1 MKNHSKLL
9 IKALE
14 PYKYIVPKRS
24 SIPII
29 ESVSFTDKGIN
40 GTDLSNFLFTPFP
53 NLPSGICVPYVQ
65 LMEALRSIPGI
76 FDWEV
81 ITTEIQPSEPKEG
94 EEIEPVKIVPVLF
107 VLSYGSSQIKIPC
120 ESNEDFPISLEP
132 VFDYK
137 VNVPDLTSLLPFVS
151 DDELKPSM
159 NGIFVSPSG
168 ICATDAHSLKTISG
182 LQNCHPN
189 FTGAIIPSNV
199 IRFFDKIRVCEFN
212 GDNGKVYL
220 ENKSELTFRVIPD
233 RYPDFKNVIP
243 KENPIQVK
251 VNRLEFINILT
262 IAQKSANKICPLI
275 RLNICNTE
283 IKILAQEVDFN
294 NEFRGAIPCVSNDA
308 IEIGLNAK
316 FILRTLKDIQDNEIC
331 IELSTP
337 NRAIVI
343 QSGGSLYL
351 TMPLMIKK
359 LQEA

>member
-24 SIPII
+24 SIPIT
-29 ESVSFTDKGIN
+29 ESVNFTDRGIQ

-53 NLPSGICVPYVQ
+53 NLPSGICVPYIQ
-65 LMEALRSIPGI
+65 LMEALKSIPGI

-81 ITTEIQPSEPKEG
+81 ITQEFQPEP
-94 EEIEPVKIVPVLF
+94 EPDQEPQPVRIVPVLF
-107 VLSYGSSQIKIPC
+107 VLNYGSSQIKIPC
-120 ESNEDFPISLEP
+120 ESNEMFPICLEK

-137 VNVPDLTSLLPFVS
+137 VNVPDLTSLLPFAS

-159 NGIFVSPSG
+159 NGIFISPSG
-168 ICATDAHSLKTISG
+168 ICATDAHSLKTFSG
-182 LQNCHPN
+182 LQNCHPD

-220 ENKSELTFRVIPD
+220 ENKSELTFRIISD

-251 VNRLEFINILT
+251 VNRLELINILT

-294 NEFRGAIPCVSNDA
+294 NEFRGSIPCESNGE

-331 IELSTP
+331 IELSAP

-343 QSGGSLYL
+343 QSGDALYL
-351 TMPLMIKK
+351 NMPVMIKE